1 MLCCLYS
8 RPQPTCHPLWT
19 TMKKATC
26 QIGSARSTL
35 WLALRQ
41 RLLVHQSVQTMTRP
55 QTKRMMTKTILKRR
69 KTKMPRQ
76 KLLVR
81 ATLIRQALTE
91 KATPRSY
98 QTPNSLMM
106 SYRLPR
112 RDQVQRSLHKPSPL
126 QRPQRRSKSK
136 CLPRLTSR
144 PRMRSL
150 SET

>member
-81 ATLIRQALTE
+81 ATLIHQAQTE

-98 QTPNSLMM
+98 QTQTSLMM